1 MSSKKMKFTDKQ
13 LLDFYGDILSKRLEP
28 TFFKNFIYLRF
39 FRPIVTSKALIFFT
53 FLIFSQ

>member
-1 MSSKKMKFTDKQ
+1 MKFTHKQ
-13 LLDFYGDILSKRLEP
+13 LLDFYWDILSKQLKP

-39 FRPIVTSKALIFFT
+39 FRPIVTNKALIFFT